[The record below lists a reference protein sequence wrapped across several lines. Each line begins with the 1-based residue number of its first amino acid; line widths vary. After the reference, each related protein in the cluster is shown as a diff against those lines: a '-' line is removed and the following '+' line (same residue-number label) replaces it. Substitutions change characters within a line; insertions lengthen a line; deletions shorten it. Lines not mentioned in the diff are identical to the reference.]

1 MLMKDLAH
9 LRKKHI
15 QDKWDALHGFNRSQK
30 RRSGHGRCVELIQ
43 VPVDLVQLLVIF
55 QVYVHHPS
63 SIGTQ
68 KGAKPSGLLLP
79 MDHSL

>member
-1 MLMKDLAH
+1 MLIKALVH

-15 QDKWDALHGFNRSQK
+15 QDKGDTLHVFHLSQARGGF
-30 RRSGHGRCVELIQ
+30 HGLCVELIQ
-43 VPVDLVQLLVIF
+43 VPIDLVQLLVVF

-63 SIGTQ
+63 PIGTQ

-79 MDHSL
+79 TDHSL